1 MVMAALED
9 EETQKRGVL
18 SIVFSLKPHPID
30 PVVLLKL
37 ARQRKT
43 LPTRQM
49 GNHICTGDIF
59 SHRVLA
65 TLIKVGLEQK
75 GRVRVRF
82 HRGKFFSRCEK

>member
-1 MVMAALED
+1 MTMAALED

-18 SIVFSLKPHPID
+18 SIVWNMKPHPMD

-37 ARQRKT
+37 VRQRKT

-59 SHRVLA
+59 SHRVFA
-65 TLIKVGLEQK
+65 TLVKGGLEQK

-82 HRGKFFSRCEK
+82 HRGKFLSRCEK